1 MKVRFAVPI
10 FPGSNC
16 DWDCIHGVED
26 VLGEE
31 VKPVWHQTSDLDG
44 FDAVILPGGFSYGDY
59 LRAGALARYSP
70 VMESVVNAA
79 NEGKLVIGICN
90 GFQILQ
96 ETGLLPGALM
106 QNNHLQF
113 RCNFTTLRV
122 ENNQTPFTNQ
132 YKLGET
138 IEIPIA
144 HGQGNFTCDPNTLM
158 ELQANNQILFRYAG
172 TNPNGSLDQIA
183 GITNRNGNVLG
194 MMPHPERAIVDWMGS
209 ADGTRL
215 FTSMLQ
221 AWKENQGAA

>member
-31 VKPVWHQTSDLDG
+31 VQPVWHQSSHLDG
-44 FDAVILPGGFSYGDY
+44 FDAIILPGGFSYGDY

-79 NEGKLVIGICN
+79 KEGKFVIGICN

-96 ETGLLPGALM
+96 EAGLLPGALM
-106 QNNHLQF
+106 QNHHLQF
-113 RCNFTTLRV
+113 RCDFTTLRV

-144 HGQGNFTCDPNTLM
+144 HGQGNFTCDASTLN

-172 TNPNGSLDQIA
+172 TNPNGSLNQIA

-194 MMPHPERAIVDWMGS
+194 MMPHPERAIMDWMGS

>member
-1 MKVRFAVPI
+1 MRFAVPI

-31 VKPVWHQTSDLDG
+31 VKPVWHQESNLDG
-44 FDAVILPGGFSYGDY
+44 FDAIILPGGFSYGDY
-59 LRAGALARYSP
+59 LRTGALARYSP
-70 VMESVVNAA
+70 VMESVIEAA
-79 NEGKLVIGICN
+79 NQGKLVIGICN

-96 ETGLLPGALM
+96 EAGLLPGALM
-106 QNNHLQF
+106 RNDHLQF
-113 RCNFTTLRV
+113 RCDLTTLRV

-132 YKLGET
+132 YQLGET

-144 HGQGNFTCDPNTLM
+144 HGQGNFTCDPVTLH
-158 ELQANNQILFRYAG
+158 ELQANNQIIFRYAG

-183 GITNRNGNVLG
+183 GITNKAGNVLG